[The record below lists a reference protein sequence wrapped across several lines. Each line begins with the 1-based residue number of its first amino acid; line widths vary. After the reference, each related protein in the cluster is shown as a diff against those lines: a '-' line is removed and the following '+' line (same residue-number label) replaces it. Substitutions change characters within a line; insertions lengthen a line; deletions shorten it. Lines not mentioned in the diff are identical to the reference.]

1 MASDVYFSD
10 LRTDFG
16 NNLLD
21 KLNRVM
27 REAGIDTMIPSISS
41 LVESCIGDILR
52 SKTMCMKEG
61 I

>member
-1 MASDVYFSD
+1 
-10 LRTDFG
+10 
-16 NNLLD
+16 
-21 KLNRVM
+21 M